1 MDVYVHGHVESFV
14 KSVYLHHDSA
24 NKLCHLDSTSQ
35 SLANFLQLL
44 KRCFRRLQCETLS
57 IYCDDLTV
65 DTEMFEKLTSQ
76 FEFQSLTIS
85 FKKRFQHNI
94 IDFARRSKCR
104 IDCIAITYC
113 SFEFHHIV
121 DLPPVERLCLLGE
134 GGLEDEQV
142 MEIAKLRH
150 RTIKL
155 YIELSNPAT
164 LLRIIKSVRSSEFIE
179 RLEFFLSH
187 DHFHFFLNSVDFRR
201 QLGEEEALE
210 LMEWAQLGSEP
221 SEEMHYFYDGTGF
234 LEVARGFATYEIAI
248 VNGQFPENYRPVH
261 RLNLGT

>member
-24 NKLCHLDSTSQ
+24 NKLCHLDSASQ
-35 SLANFLQLL
+35 SVANFLQLL
-44 KRCFRRLQCETLS
+44 KRSFRRLQCETLS

-65 DTEMFEKLTSQ
+65 DTGMFGKLTSQ
-76 FEFQSLTIS
+76 FEFQSFTIS
-85 FKKRFQHNI
+85 FEKRFQHNI
-94 IDFARRSKCR
+94 IDFARRSKRR

-113 SFEFHHIV
+113 SFEFHHIM

-134 GGLEDEQV
+134 SGLDDDQV
-142 MEIAKLRH
+142 LEIAKLRH

-155 YIELSNPAT
+155 YTLLSNPAT

-179 RLEFFLSH
+179 RLEFFLSQ
-187 DHFHFFLNSVDFRR
+187 DHFHFFLNSVNFRQ
-201 QLGEEEALE
+201 QLGEEESLE
-210 LMEWAQLGSEP
+210 LIEWAQFESEP
-221 SEEMHYFYDGTGF
+221 SEEMHYFYDDTAF
-234 LEVARGFATYEIAI
+234 LEVARGFTTYEVAI
-248 VNGQFPENYRPVH
+248 VNGQIPENYRPVH